1 MGARRMNGYTGRV
14 LRIDLSKG
22 KIRVIDDEYQNEY
35 ERFIGG
41 SGLAARILFDEVKPG
56 VDPLGPENKLVF
68 MAGPLTGTGM
78 TSTRY
83 AAVSKSPLTGIFGEA
98 TASGHW
104 GAQLKMAGYDGIIF
118 EGSAKDPVYLSINDG
133 DVEIRDATHLW
144 GLTVHEV
151 GEFLKKEIKEEGFK
165 ALAIG
170 PAGERLARIAAII
183 ECYHGSAAAR
193 CGLGA
198 VMGTKN
204 LKAIVAR
211 GTGTIKA
218 ADKMRFMAILSDV
231 LKILAKNT
239 EDWRLYGTAGGIGP
253 AERVG
258 DLPIKNWMVNT
269 WLEGVEK
276 ISGETMAKT
285 ILRRP
290 AACNRCPVAC
300 KREVEVKEGP
310 YAGTEGHGP
319 EYETVAGFGSLLLVD
334 NLEAIAYENDLCTA
348 YGIDAI
354 SCGAVLAFAAECYE
368 KGIVTKGDTDG
379 LDLTWGNHQDLAKLV
394 HMIGERSGI
403 GKLLGEGS
411 RIASQKLGRDS
422 DKFAMHV
429 KGLELPNHDPRAYES
444 IALGYA
450 TGNRGADHLTACSHW
465 VERNLTIPELGYESI
480 LDRFATDGK
489 AEMVV
494 KMQNYMA
501 VMDSLVVC
509 KFDLQCGVT
518 YTHLSGIL
526 SSVTGIEWTVEK
538 LQEAGERIYN
548 LKRAFNVR
556 EGVSRKDDTLPQ
568 RILAKPMVEGGT
580 KDHVPDLEKMLE
592 EYYKIRGWNSD
603 GIPTERTLQRLGLP

>member
-1 MGARRMNGYTGRV
+1 
-14 LRIDLSKG
+14 
-22 KIRVIDDEYQNEY
+22 
-35 ERFIGG
+35 
-41 SGLAARILFDEVKPG
+41 
-56 VDPLGPENKLVF
+56 
-68 MAGPLTGTGM
+68 
-78 TSTRY
+78 
-83 AAVSKSPLTGIFGEA
+83 
-98 TASGHW
+98 
-104 GAQLKMAGYDGIIF
+104 MAGYDGIIF